1 MEVTP
6 YLHFEGIAEEVLNFY
21 KEALDGEIVML
32 SRYNDAP
39 MPVDEDWKDKIMHA
53 RLKFGKSTIMLSDG
67 PKGFK
72 TTVNGNIQLS
82 IEFDD
87 EAKMDTVF
95 NKLAAGGNITLPL
108 AKQFWGAKFG
118 MLVDKYGTGWMVNKE
133 EIGVNQAEKA

>member
-6 YLHFEGIAEEVLNFY
+6 YLHFEGNAEEVLNFY
-21 KEALDGEIVML
+21 KEAFDGEIVML
-32 SRYNDAP
+32 SRYKDGP
-39 MPVDEDWKDKIMHA
+39 MQVDEDWKDKIMHA
-53 RLKFGKSTIMLSDG
+53 RLNFGKSMIMVSDG
-67 PKGFK
+67 PKDFK

-87 EAKMDTVF
+87 DQKMEEVF
-95 NKLAAGGNITLPL
+95 NKLAAGGKITLPL

-133 EIGVNQAEKA
+133 EK